1 MNSSADTLEKD
12 QLEQNNAGTVDEHVS
27 EGLKVLLD
35 SLTFQGD
42 LQRKPTTNS
51 RLFKRAKTEKLCY
64 HIVSDVLSFTVSVVL
79 GFLLTTV
86 LKNTFVTELPKMA
99 VSTAIGL
106 YPIMFAIPMLLVII
120 SCRQKGHY
128 SRFKGFWE
136 ELGEFLQISATIVG
150 LTIAYFFFIK
160 SDFSRL
166 WLVTSWASIVT
177 LVPLARWAVKQY
189 LIKQGRWFTPTVV
202 IGSGKNALESA
213 LAIESNILMGFEVV
227 SLIEIGTLKK
237 LQNRNTSKT
246 IRDEIRLIDKTYP
259 LLCVADNFENHFQDL
274 GSPYVVLAL
283 EAEDYIKHEKV
294 LENLAANHNNMS
306 IIPPLR
312 GLPLMGTEISP
323 IFRHEVLHLRIRN
336 NLANRVPR
344 VIKRGFDIVVSSF
357 LLVAL
362 LPLFLVLI
370 AKIGVDGGSPFF
382 FQTRIGK
389 GRKLFKCWKFRSM
402 YLDADQRLRS
412 VLNTDSVKRAEYETT
427 EKLKDDPRVTK
438 IGLFIRKASI
448 DELPQLW
455 NVLKGDMSLVGPRP
469 VREDELERYG
479 PQKRYYLETPPG
491 ITGLWQISGR
501 NDLEYSTRVSLD
513 TWYVRNW
520 SLWYDIT
527 ILMKTIRV
535 VLSQNGAY

>member
-12 QLEQNNAGTVDEHVS
+12 QLDQSNTGAVDEHVS

-64 HIVSDVLSFTVSVVL
+64 HIVSDVLSFTASVVL

-86 LKNTFVTELPKMA
+86 LKNTFVTDLPKMA

-177 LVPLARWAVKQY
+177 LVPLSRWVVKQY

-227 SLIEIGTLKK
+227 SLIEIGTLKE

-344 VIKRGFDIVVSSF
+344 VIKRGFDIVVSSL

-362 LPLFLVLI
+362 SPLYLVLI
-370 AKIGVDGGSPFF
+370 AKIGLDGGSPLF
-382 FQTRIGK
+382 FQIRIGK

-402 YLDADQRLRS
+402 YMDSESRLRD
-412 VLNTDSVKRAEYETT
+412 VLATDPVKRKEYEAT
-427 EKLKDDPRVTK
+427 EKLKDDPRITK
-438 IGLFIRKASI
+438 IGAFIRRSSI

-455 NVLKGDMSLVGPRP
+455 NVLKGEMSLVGPRP

-520 SLWYDIT
+520 SMWYDIT
-527 ILMKTIRV
+527 ILLKTVKV
-535 VLSQNGAY
+535 VIVGQGAY